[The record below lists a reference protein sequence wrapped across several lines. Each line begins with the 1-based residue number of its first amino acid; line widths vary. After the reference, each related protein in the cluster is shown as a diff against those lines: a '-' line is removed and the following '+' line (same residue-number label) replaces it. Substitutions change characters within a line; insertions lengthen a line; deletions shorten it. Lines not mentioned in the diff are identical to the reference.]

1 MGLDGEKVFS
11 PAKMI
16 RRRSTFSEEKDLFH
30 SNGTGVC
37 RLCLRLKS
45 LISIINALT
54 QNRVILGFFTFPWR
68 GDNHQN
74 T

>member
-16 RRRSTFSEEKDLFH
+16 RRRSTFSEGHFH

-45 LISIINALT
+45 LISIIYDLT